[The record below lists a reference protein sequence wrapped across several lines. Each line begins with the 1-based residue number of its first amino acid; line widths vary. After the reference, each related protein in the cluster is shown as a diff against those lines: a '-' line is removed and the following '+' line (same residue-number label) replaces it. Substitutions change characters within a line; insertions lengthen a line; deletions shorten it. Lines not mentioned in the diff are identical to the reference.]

1 MAKPQF
7 EVVENSPE
15 AVAAPTTEEA
25 SKALDLLLALLSDK
39 SAAIL
44 AGFYSLLTVIS
55 VFWLALVIIPHDPS
69 TPQLAGLAGYG
80 LFVIAVNIIAR
91 RK

>member
-1 MAKPQF
+1 MAAQPQF
-7 EVVENSPE
+7 EVIDNDQ
-15 AVAAPTTEEA
+15 PTTPEDS
-25 SKALDLLLALLSDK
+25 SKAIDLFLALLSDK

-55 VFWLALVIIPHDPS
+55 VFWLALVIIPNNPS
-69 TPQLAGLAGYG
+69 NPQLAGLCGYAI
-80 LFVIAVNIIAR
+80 FVIAVNIIAR

>member
-7 EVVENSPE
+7 EVIDDETP
-15 AVAAPTTEEA
+15 APAPTTEDT
-25 SKALDLLLALLSDK
+25 SRTVDLLLALLSDK

>member
-7 EVVENSPE
+7 EVIDDSPE
-15 AVAAPTTEEA
+15 AGEITEET
-25 SKALDLLLALLSDK
+25 SKAIDLFLALLSDK
-39 SAAIL
+39 SASIL

-55 VFWLALVIIPHDPS
+55 VFWLALVIIPNNPS
-69 TPQLAGLAGYG
+69 NPQLAGLCGYAV
-80 LFVIAVNIIAR
+80 FVLAVNIIAR

>member
-1 MAKPQF
+1 MVKPQF
-7 EVVENSPE
+7 EVIDDSPE
-15 AVAAPTTEEA
+15 AGATTEETT
-25 SKALDLLLALLSDK
+25 KAIDLFLALLSDK
-39 SAAIL
+39 SASIL

-69 TPQLAGLAGYG
+69 TPQLCGLAGYAS
-80 LFVIAVNIIAR
+80 FVLAVNIIAR